1 MQSLQKTN
9 QRIQRTFRNLS
20 QEEIADIEQAS
31 LLSRLGWA
39 KDVGWEA
46 LLESQRILIVSEAGA
61 GKTYECQTRQ
71 QALWHQGEPAF
82 FLELSQL
89 ATTNLPDL
97 LSREEEERFDA
108 WLATQSEVVTFFL
121 DSVDELKLT
130 LGSFEGSLK
139 RLGKAIGSQLGRV
152 RIVITTRPIAVDQTL
167 IQRHLPVPNQVELA
181 PSRDDFADIATGRV
195 RRDSAKKEDV
205 PPVWRNVALMPL
217 SDRQIR
223 EMAVIEGVDDADALL
238 ADIRKRNAEDFARR
252 PQDLVELCSDWR
264 EHRRIRTHREQVEH
278 NIRIKLKPRS
288 DRGEPAQLSP
298 DKALEGASRL
308 ALAALLTRKLTIRL
322 SVEADRGGEPGGAL
336 DPEVLLHDWTPQERE
351 TLLERALFG
360 FASYGRVRFHHR
372 SVLEFLAAQYL
383 DHQLSQGMPIKAV
396 KRLLFAETQQ
406 NDKVIRPTMRPVAAW
421 LAASQPTIF
430 SEVRDREPNVLL
442 DHADPESLTL
452 SQRQDA
458 LRAYVRHYG
467 SGGWRGLQAPQIQIH
482 RFATPDLEEQVLQLW
497 GEGIENHEVRE
508 LLLDLI
514 GAGPMP
520 ACADIAHSVAIDE
533 SAMEGERLDAIT
545 VLARLGDSRVEL
557 LTQSMEEAQA
567 PWPDSVVRGA
577 VVRLL
582 PLFFT
587 PDRLCGILRGLSES
601 SSTDFEQEWS
611 LPYSIAE
618 LEFPPGFLETLR
630 EGLTDLVTEDLAW
643 VSEWPHLVSKRSHL
657 ISMLAAVCLKLIRGD
672 DFRLEVLRSSTIALR
687 LQPNDHSHDEPM
699 ESLRKALAE
708 LGAMQREAIF
718 WADDKFNESL
728 HPRADS
734 WERFFH
740 ASFNGPLQLNY
751 EQDAAWVRRILP
763 DCNRPLPERAMMLH
777 ASMRGMWD
785 GVGDS
790 RNHIEGLKQY
800 VADEPVLIAM
810 IDLFLAPA
818 EIDPKMVAIEARRDL
833 QRKAAEERQ
842 AAQHA
847 AWVAFWCEVAE
858 RPEDA
863 FKPEREG
870 NTAWNLWQAMQRSG
884 NKSRASGWDRRF
896 IEDHFGKETADRL
909 RASMRSMWR
918 GDHPTLRYERPAD
931 KKGTFLIKWQLGLAA
946 IAAEAEDPDWVRK
959 LSVDE
964 AKLATRYA
972 RIECSGFPAWF
983 ESLAWEFPAAVEETL
998 GPDLSAELNE
1008 VAKTNSFAML
1018 LQDVSYASDV
1028 VAQLFVPRLLTWLDA
1043 YVDNPC
1049 HAEDVEAALG
1059 RLERV
1064 LKILLQHGGDAVHNR
1079 IRTLAAN
1086 QLTVSDNGPFTQVWL
1101 TTLMRLD
1108 PVAGVETLELL
1119 LAPLEPMPTGFA
1131 INAFSTLFGDR
1142 FSTLRVDLR
1151 TSGFTP
1157 QLLLRLLR
1165 LAYQYVRP
1173 GDDITHVGTYS
1184 PGPRDEAQNARNAL
1198 LTAILDMQGDEAWK
1212 VKLEMLEDPLF
1223 AHFRDRLALLAREK
1237 SAEEVDGAVL
1247 NESEVATLNRYG
1259 EAPPT
1264 TSDDMFAV
1272 LVDRFEDLDDLMLQ
1286 DVTPRDAWVLIR
1298 EEKVMRREIA
1308 RVLRGAS
1315 NHVYTVDQEAVTAD
1329 EKETDIRMRAQSGQ
1343 QATVELKLGENWSG
1357 RVLRDTIKNQLVTR
1371 YMAAE
1376 SCRSGCL
1383 LVTVTGA
1390 RTWVHPDTGKSID
1403 IAGLRELLE
1412 TEASRVVSEM
1422 GNSLRLLVKVL
1433 DLRPRLSTGSD
1444 GVVSNG

>member
-1 MQSLQKTN
+1 MRLLQKTN
-9 QRIQRTFRNLS
+9 QRIQRNFRNLS
-20 QEEIADIEQAS
+20 QDEIADIEQAS
-31 LLSRLGWA
+31 LLPRLGWA
-39 KDVGWEA
+39 KSVGWET
-46 LLESQRILIVSEAGA
+46 LLESQRVLIVSEAGA
-61 GKTYECQTRQ
+61 GKTYECRAQQ
-71 QALWHQGEPAF
+71 QALWDQGEAAF

-97 LSREEEERFDA
+97 LSLEEEVRLEA
-108 WLATQSEVVTFFL
+108 WLASQSEIATFFL

-130 LGSFEGSLK
+130 LGSFEGALR

-167 IQRHLPVPNQVELA
+167 IQRHLPVPDQVELA
-181 PSRDDFADIATGRV
+181 PSSDDFADIATGRV
-195 RRDSAKKEDV
+195 RLDSAKKEDV
-205 PPVWRNVALMPL
+205 FPVWRNVALMPL
-217 SDRQIR
+217 SDQQIR
-223 EMAVIEGVDDADALL
+223 EMAVVEGVDDADALF

-264 EHRRIRTHREQVEH
+264 ENRRIRSHREQVEQ

-288 DRGEPAQLSP
+288 DRREPAQLSP

-383 DHQLSQGMPIKAV
+383 DHRLNQGMPIKAV

-430 SEVRDREPNVLL
+430 SEVRDREPSVLL
-442 DHADPESLTL
+442 DHADPESLSL
-452 SQRQDA
+452 SQRQEA
-458 LRAYVRHYG
+458 LRGYVRHYG
-467 SGGWRGLQAPQIQIH
+467 SGGWRGLQAPQVQIH
-482 RFATPDLEEQVLQLW
+482 RFATRDLEEQTLQLW
-497 GEGIENHEVRE
+497 REDIENCEVRE
-508 LLLDLI
+508 LLLGLI

-520 ACADIAHSVAIDE
+520 ACADIAHSVAINKLGVE
-533 SAMEGERLDAIT
+533 SERLGAIT
-545 VLARLGDSRVEL
+545 ALARLGDSRVEL

-567 PWPDSVVRGA
+567 SWPDSVVRGA
-577 VVRLL
+577 VVQLL

-587 PDRLCGILRGLSES
+587 PDRLCRILRGLSERS
-601 SSTDFEQEWS
+601 CTDFEQRWS

-618 LEFPPGFLETLR
+618 LEFPPGYLETLL

-643 VSEWPHLVSKRSHL
+643 VNEWPHLVSKRSHL
-657 ISMLAAVCLKLIRGD
+657 LSTLAAVCLRLIRGND
-672 DFRLEVLRSSTIALR
+672 CRVVVLRSSIIALR
-687 LQPNDHSHDEPM
+687 LKPDDHIHDEPLK
-699 ESLRKALAE
+699 SLRKALAE
-708 LGAMQREAIF
+708 LSAIQREAIF
-718 WADDKFNESL
+718 WANDMFNESL
-728 HPRADS
+728 HPRGDG
-734 WERFFH
+734 WHRYCQ
-740 ASFNGPLQLNY
+740 ASLYGPLQLNY
-751 EQDAAWVRRILP
+751 EQDGAWVCRILAEV
-763 DCNRPLPERAMMLH
+763 DRPLAERVMMLH
-777 ASMRGMWD
+777 ASMRGVWD

-790 RNHIEGLKQY
+790 RNYVEGLKQH
-800 VADEPVLIAM
+800 VLDEPVLIKM
-810 IDLFLAPA
+810 IDQFLAPA
-818 EIDPKMVAIEARRDL
+818 EIDPEMAAMDAHLEL
-833 QRKAAEERQ
+833 QRKAAEKRQ
-842 AAQHA
+842 AVHHA
-847 AWVAFWCEVAE
+847 EWVAFWREVAE
-858 RPEDA
+858 HPEDA
-863 FKPEREG
+863 FKPECEG
-870 NTAWNLWQAMQRSG
+870 NTVWNLWQAMQRSG

-896 IEDHFGKETADRL
+896 IEDHFGKKTTDRL
-909 RASMRSMWR
+909 RASMCSMWR
-918 GDHPTLRYERPAD
+918 RDHPTLRYERAED
-931 KKGTFLIKWQLGLAA
+931 KKGAFLIRWQLGLAA
-946 IAAEAEDPDWVRK
+946 IAAEAEEPDWVRK
-959 LSVDE
+959 LSIEE

-972 RIECSGFPAWF
+972 RIECSGFPVWF
-983 ESLAWEFPAAVEETL
+983 ESLAREFPDAVEETL
-998 GPDLSAELNE
+998 GPDLSAELKE
-1008 VAKTNSFAML
+1008 VAKTNSFDML
-1018 LQDVSYASDV
+1018 LQDVGYASEV
-1028 VAQLFVPRLLTWLDA
+1028 VAKLFVPRLLAWLDA
-1043 YVDNPC
+1043 YFENPC
-1049 HAEDVEAALG
+1049 HTEEVQAALG

-1064 LKILLQHGGDAVHNR
+1064 LKTLLQHGGDVVHNR
-1079 IRTLAAN
+1079 IRTLAVD
-1086 QLTVSDNGPFTQVWL
+1086 QLSTSGNGTFTQVWL

-1108 PVAGVETLELL
+1108 PLAGVNALELL

-1131 INAFSTLFGDR
+1131 INVFSTLFGDR
-1142 FSTLRVDLR
+1142 LSTLRVDLR
-1151 TSGFTP
+1151 ISEFTP
-1157 QLLLRLLR
+1157 PLLLRLLR
-1165 LAYQYVRP
+1165 RAYQYVRP
-1173 GDDITHVGTYS
+1173 SDDISHVGTYS

-1198 LTAILDMQGDEAWK
+1198 LTAILDMQGDEAWR
-1212 VKLEMLEDPLF
+1212 VKREMLEDPLF

-1237 SAEEVDGAVL
+1237 SAEEIDGSVL
-1247 NESEVATLNRYG
+1247 NEAEVATLNRYG

-1298 EEKVMRREIA
+1298 EEKIMRREIA

-1343 QATVELKLGENWSG
+1343 QASIELKLGENWSG

-1376 SCRSGCL
+1376 SCRSGCI

-1403 IAGLRELLE
+1403 IAGLRRLLE
-1412 TEASRVVSEM
+1412 IEASRVVSEM
-1422 GNSLRLLVKVL
+1422 GSSLRLLVKVL
-1433 DLRPRLSTGSD
+1433 DLRPRLSTGSG
-1444 GVVSNG
+1444 GVVCTG